1 MMTIA
6 SIGGLIVLLG
16 IGLFWA
22 VRAGKKMQ
30 RLENFEVGREKMGSV
45 SEFNRQIDEETD
57 NKINSGN
64 DPVSAPWL
72 RK

>member
-1 MMTIA
+1 MMTVA

-22 VRAGKKMQ
+22 VRTGKKMQ